1 MISGKGKIAGVAV
14 AERLKQRWQRWMP
27 MARGAG
33 LKRTWTGFAGMVAL
47 LLLMHGCKTM
57 SVNYSFS
64 GVNISPDIET
74 VTVEYFPNR
83 APVVQAQLSQLFTD
97 ALIDKIQSNTNLEL
111 VPAGGDV
118 SFSGE
123 IRNYETR
130 PTAITGSETAAR
142 NRLTISIRVVY
153 TNNIEPELEYE
164 TTFSRYEDYDSS
176 QNLADV
182 ENELIDLIIES
193 ILDDIFNKAFV
204 NW

>member
-1 MISGKGKIAGVAV
+1 MLALLKN
-14 AERLKQRWQRWMP
+14 RLLSK
-27 MARGAG
+27 MA
-33 LKRTWTGFAGMVAL
+33 LWVLPGFAIVAFL
-47 LLLMHGCKTM
+47 LLTHGCKTIYI
-57 SVNYSFS
+57 NYSFS
-64 GVNISPDIET
+64 GVNISPDIKS
-74 VTVEYFPNR
+74 VTVQYFPNR

-97 ALIDKIQSNTNLEL
+97 ALIDKIQSNTSLEL

-118 SFSGE
+118 VFSGE

-130 PTAITGSETAAR
+130 PTAITGAETAAR

-153 TNNIEPELEYE
+153 TNNIEPDLNYE

-176 QNLADV
+176 QNLTDV